1 MTSRSDVQ
9 AAVTAKLDQH
19 LGVVLLSFGPLYGAI
34 MAFCYLGR
42 QVCMCVCPCVFVP
55 YAQAVYDSLGKTS
68 AIVLASVYVLYAVHT
83 SAWIKCQWL

>member
-42 QVCMCVCPCVFVP
+42 QVCMCVCPCVCAP
-55 YAQAVYDSLGKTS
+55 HAQAVCDS
-68 AIVLASVYVLYAVHT
+68 
-83 SAWIKCQWL
+83 

>member
-42 QVCMCVCPCVFVP
+42 QVCMCVCPCVCVC
-55 YAQAVYDSLGKTS
+55 ASCTGSL
-68 AIVLASVYVLYAVHT
+68 
-83 SAWIKCQWL
+83 

>member
-42 QVCMCVCPCVFVP
+42 QVCTYVCVSMCVCLCLMYRQSVIVNG
-55 YAQAVYDSLGKTS
+55 LGKT
-68 AIVLASVYVLYAVHT
+68 VPLF
-83 SAWIKCQWL
+83 